1 MVFNPTNWFQVLVL
15 QSAAPRSVPSHPG
28 VQPCLLG
35 PHLDI
40 LPWAWLAQQK
50 DMDTERQRQ
59 AEGLAEGFSY
69 TRTEKKEKSSPG
81 VIPGL
86 WKSELKGK
94 LVVC

>member
-1 MVFNPTNWFQVLVL
+1 
-15 QSAAPRSVPSHPG
+15 
-28 VQPCLLG
+28 
-35 PHLDI
+35 
-40 LPWAWLAQQK
+40 
-50 DMDTERQRQ
+50 MDTERQRQ